1 MNFKIT
7 NTTIVHRGKVFDTK
21 VDEIVYNESGNKGV
35 RETAVHPG
43 GAVVV
48 PVKDDGKI
56 IMITQFRFPH
66 DQILI
71 ELPAGKLDPGE
82 DPMIC
87 AGRELI
93 EETGFTSENIVKL
106 GKIFTTPGF
115 CNEVLHIY
123 LATNLRPGDHAREEG
138 EEGMQVHEYTVE
150 EIETKIKSGEI
161 VDAKTICGITMYRL
175 EGISDR

>member
-7 NTTIVHRGKVFDTK
+7 DTKIVHRGKVFDMK
-21 VDEIVYNESGNKGV
+21 VDEIEYNETGNKGV

-56 IMITQFRFPH
+56 IMVTQYRYPH
-66 DQILI
+66 DQVLL
-71 ELPAGKLDPGE
+71 ELPAGKLDKGE
-82 DPMIC
+82 DPSVC
-87 AGRELI
+87 AKRELT
-93 EETGFTSENIVKL
+93 EETGYTSNNISKL

-123 LATNLRPGDHAREEG
+123 LAKELKEGNHAREEG
-138 EEGMQVHEYTVE
+138 EQGMQVLEFTLE
-150 EIETKIKSGEI
+150 EIENKIKIGEI
-161 VDAKTICGITMYRL
+161 IDAKTICGIAL
-175 EGISDR
+175 FKLQQ